1 MIKPKKPSYYAR
13 AVLAENN
20 CAIYE
25 KLLTT
30 VFHQLLTKHMAL
42 PVVEK
47 LAKDVALIH
56 HDAQGSPI
64 AEIDV
69 PLKQHAQ
76 KIVHT
81 IKYHRIAAHSYSVDD
96 SKSILFY

>member
-13 AVLAENN
+13 AILAENN

-42 PVVEK
+42 PVVEE

-69 PLKQHAQ
+69 P
-76 KIVHT
+76 VN
-81 IKYHRIAAHSYSVDD
+81 YSLPKG
-96 SKSILFY
+96 KSFPDR